1 MTIRT
6 GGHRTSRTLLVAVV
20 LALVVATAGCVGDGE
35 GPGEES
41 NTTTQEQVTEP
52 LTDDP
57 TVTEEPTDA
66 PTEEPTATEAPTDEP
81 TEAPTE
87 TETPGGGEGGDSG
100 GDESN
105 GQTLLLLG
113 ALAVFAVGFVAAGI
127 LRGRNK
133 SSSPEASTAPTA
145 ATADSRSDAER
156 VVSLLHKN
164 NGRMFEDVLEE
175 ELDWSPAHARRV
187 VDGLVATGDVERRE
201 TEGGTLVVFA
211 DPDRPTDAE

>member
-1 MTIRT
+1 MPIRT
-6 GGHRTSRTLLVAVV
+6 DGHRTSRAVLVAVV
-20 LALVVATAGCVGDGE
+20 LALVVVTAGCVGNGE
-35 GPGEES
+35 GPGGES

-52 LTDDP
+52 PTDDP
-57 TVTEEPTDA
+57 TATEEPTDA
-66 PTEEPTATEAPTDEP
+66 PTDEPTATEAPT
-81 TEAPTE
+81 EAPSE
-87 TETPGGGEGGDSG
+87 TETPGGGEGNDSG

-133 SSSPEASTAPTA
+133 SSSSEASSTAPTA

-187 VDGLVATGDVERRE
+187 VDGLVATGDVERRV
-201 TEGGTLVVFA
+201 TDGGTLVVFA
-211 DPDRPTDAE
+211 DPDRPADVE